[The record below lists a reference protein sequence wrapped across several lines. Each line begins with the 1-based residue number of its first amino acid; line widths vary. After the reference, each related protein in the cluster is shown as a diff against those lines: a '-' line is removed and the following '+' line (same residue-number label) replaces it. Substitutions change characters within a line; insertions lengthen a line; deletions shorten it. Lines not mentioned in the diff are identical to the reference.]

1 MKLKELYTFAQKNV
15 WVVLFSI
22 IFFLGI
28 IFVIWL
34 GNSETKSGIRPVPK
48 PEPVHVE
55 DIAELDNGEFK
66 APSIEIPNIKD
77 EKVDMDMD
85 KEISAQENQE
95 SCPTLL
101 IKRGNKLM
109 LFNKNMPE
117 IQGENPIFFDNL
129 EQYTDYVQTQRALYN
144 EECPILFLQ
153 EENNAQGE
161 NVYKLRKTVGTTVDP
176 LMMSSVHD
184 YFQNHTNVM
193 PQFAP
198 PVAPNP
204 FNKIPQNYD
213 LVNAGKTVPYKD
225 ANRDGKPYN
234 QVYHGFDP
242 SSQYVGRYTV
252 LDKIHDSTKYQNK
265 DGKSDNPMDP
275 NWGGVVFTEQKVKEG
290 KFEENN
296 VKPPTKV
303 NTFGEYSTKET
314 Q

>member
-101 IKRGNKLM
+101 IKR
-109 LFNKNMPE
+109 
-117 IQGENPIFFDNL
+117 
-129 EQYTDYVQTQRALYN
+129 
-144 EECPILFLQ
+144 
-153 EENNAQGE
+153 
-161 NVYKLRKTVGTTVDP
+161 
-176 LMMSSVHD
+176 
-184 YFQNHTNVM
+184 
-193 PQFAP
+193 
-198 PVAPNP
+198 
-204 FNKIPQNYD
+204 
-213 LVNAGKTVPYKD
+213 
-225 ANRDGKPYN
+225 
-234 QVYHGFDP
+234 
-242 SSQYVGRYTV
+242 
-252 LDKIHDSTKYQNK
+252 
-265 DGKSDNPMDP
+265 
-275 NWGGVVFTEQKVKEG
+275 
-290 KFEENN
+290 
-296 VKPPTKV
+296 
-303 NTFGEYSTKET
+303 
-314 Q
+314 